1 MNKYIVLQIENLQPL
16 KIGARGVQNQM
27 ENSKSYI
34 PGSTIRGAA
43 ISSLINR
50 LKLDSNLCSIS
61 NGKSYKKKLLEDMK
75 FYNGYPFYD
84 EKLFIPTPTHLRTNK
99 HNFREAMIK
108 KSEELFKLGNLLDN
122 EKQINTFPIS
132 FISINENLK
141 LNHIEI
147 KKELR
152 LHHNKSKNRDNLFRY
167 EAIKNG
173 HVFTA
178 IIKADEEI
186 GEILGGILKKN
197 EKWYLGGSKGSGY
210 GLCKVDFVGTYDKY
224 SEVKNN
230 IGLKYTT
237 KSGKKLILTCLS
249 DCILRDE
256 SGNPTNHIVEI
267 QLQKILKGK
276 KIKFERIIANQGYS
290 EGYNMKWGARYPKES
305 TVKAGSIMVYNCED
319 EISKEDLLRIDEHLF
334 GMRTTDG
341 YGWIAG
347 NIDYPKEINLNAKE
361 FSSERN
367 DEDFEKDINIK
378 DVEGSETFNIIVNGL
393 YDAKEKW
400 LRHIFIQERKK
411 EDNPINVNIEKDS
424 HKQNIIQIME
434 KGKINIE
441 NILNREYMKDKE
453 KFSINNNSFLDIYNY
468 YYGDKQNDYLKN
480 YIDTKL
486 NSKKGNLFYKD
497 MDGKEFLK
505 DLVIVSLNIGGGS
518 VE

>member
-1 MNKYIVLQIENLQPL
+1 MNKYIVLEIENLQPL
-16 KIGARGVQNQM
+16 KIGSRGVQNQM

-43 ISSLINR
+43 ISSLINK
-50 LKLDSNLCSIS
+50 LSLDSNLCSIN

-99 HNFREAMIK
+99 HDFRKAMIK
-108 KSEELFKLGNLLDN
+108 KSEELFKLGDLLDN
-122 EKQINTFPIS
+122 EEQINTLPIS

-141 LNHIEI
+141 LNYIEI

-167 EAIKNG
+167 EAIKKG
-173 HVFTA
+173 HVFRA
-178 IIKADEEI
+178 IIKTDAEMS
-186 GEILGGILKKN
+186 EILDEILNRN
-197 EKWYLGGSKGSGY
+197 EEWYLGGSKGSGY
-210 GLCKVDFVGTYDKY
+210 GLCKVSFIGTYDEY
-224 SEVKNN
+224 REAKNN
-230 IGLKYTT
+230 IGLKYIA
-237 KSGKKLILTCLS
+237 KLGKKLILTCLS
-249 DCILRDE
+249 DCILRDDR
-256 SGNPTNHIVEI
+256 GNPTNHIGKI

-276 KIKFERIIANQGYS
+276 KIKFQRIIANQGYS

-305 TVKAGSIMVYNCED
+305 TVKAGSIMVYNCD
-319 EISKEDLLRIDEHLF
+319 NEISKEDLLRIDEHLF

-347 NIDYPKEINLNAKE
+347 NIDYPKEIDLNARE
-361 FSSERN
+361 FSSEKN
-367 DEDFEKDINIK
+367 DEDSKNHIDIK
-378 DVEGSETFNIIVNGL
+378 DVEDFETFNIIVNGL

-400 LRHIFIQERKK
+400 LRHIFIQERKR
-411 EDNPINVNIEKDS
+411 EDNPIKINIQNNS
-424 HKQNIIQIME
+424 HKQNMIQIME
-434 KGKINIE
+434 NRKSNIE
-441 NILNREYMKDKE
+441 TILSRDYMNDKG
-453 KFSINNNSFLDIYNY
+453 KFSINNNSFSDIYNY
-468 YYGDKQNDYLKN
+468 CYENKENDYLKN
-480 YIDTKL
+480 YIGTKL
-486 NSKKGNLFYKD
+486 RSKKGKLFYKD